1 MIEKRIDYIDDPK
14 DTYEQYLQKAMK
26 YNFRCIFANPETI
39 DIAKEMLKGS
49 DIIIAG
55 AIDFPLGVLTLEEKL
70 NRFQLYADLGFKEI
84 DYVLCQKHVENCQY
98 EDIYK
103 EMDAVHRFCIAHD
116 IREKVIVEMCK
127 LKDDDAKRKIC
138 EIANQVKPSFLKTS
152 TGKSWK
158 GAQLEDV
165 KLMKECLCDDI
176 KIKAAGGIKTYE
188 QAKAFFKEGA
198 DVIGASAGIAIVE
211 ESRDE

>member
-1 MIEKRIDYIDDPK
+1 MIEKRIDYIDDPQ
-14 DTYEQYLQKAMK
+14 DTYEQYLQKAIK

-39 DIAKEMLKGS
+39 DIAKKMLTGS

-55 AIDFPLGVLTLEEKL
+55 AIDFPLGILTLEEKL

-84 DYVLCQKHVENCQY
+84 DYVLCQKNVENCQY

-103 EMDAVHRFCIAHD
+103 EMDTIHQFCIAHD
-116 IREKVIVEMCK
+116 IQEKVIVEMCK
-127 LKDDDAKRKIC
+127 LNDDDAKRKIC
-138 EIANQVKPSFLKTS
+138 EIANQVKPCFLKTS

-165 KLMKECLCDDI
+165 KLMRTYLNDTI
-176 KIKAAGGIKTYE
+176 KIKAAGGVKTYA
-188 QAKAFFKEGA
+188 QAIAFIEAGA
-198 DVIGASAGIAIVE
+198 EVLGASAGIDIVE
-211 ESRDE
+211 ESRAL